1 MNVTVTI
8 ETINKD
14 NTSSL
19 NTFEYDYDAS
29 KARFMKK
36 MADEVKEQ
44 MGQNIQPF
52 QMEEMMRNSH
62 PEAIF
67 NFAVCSDWIIDNIDA
82 IAQRIRSEEGE
93 SYRVVSFEMSS
104 DEQGSV
110 LYDASHAELK
120 EMLGYMNNDFNDMVK
135 SA

>member
-14 NTSSL
+14 NTRSM

-29 KARFMKK
+29 KTRFMKK

-67 NFAVCSDWIIDNIDA
+67 NFAVCSDWIIDNINE
-82 IAQRIRSEEGE
+82 IAQKIRSDEGE
-93 SYRVVSFEMSS
+93 SYRVISFEMTS
-104 DEQGSV
+104 DDEGSV
-110 LYDASHAELK
+110 LYDADHADLK
-120 EMLGYMNNDFNDMVK
+120 EMLGYMNNDFNDMIK